1 MDMNEPVQL
10 TSADASQIAAFTR
23 VACPF
28 DLLSTGSVERG
39 LFYDPDAPLT
49 VLGVFDGGLDA
60 IAASVVRGPN
70 AWVKFLAVHPRVRL
84 GGFGTALLERLED
97 FARTNGAT
105 HMHVGNSAPFFVVP
119 GVDPRST
126 ETVCFFE
133 QRGYRRSG
141 DAVNQRVSL
150 TGLAEPSLP
159 CRTAGPAEL
168 DAIMPW
174 VREHYPHWIAELTR
188 AVELGTCVVHDDLGF
203 ACYDVLRDAWFGP
216 MATRPDLRGKRG
228 VGSATLLTALHQM
241 RARGYEHA
249 DIVWSGPLLFYLKTV
264 GARVNRV
271 FWWFTKAL

>member
-1 MDMNEPVQL
+1 MNEPVQL
-10 TSADASQIAAFTR
+10 TAAHASQIAAFTR

-28 DLLSTGSVERG
+28 DLLSTPSVERS
-39 LFYDPDAPLT
+39 LFYEPDDPLT

-60 IAASVVRGPN
+60 VAACVVRGGN

-84 GGFGTALLERLED
+84 SGIGSALLANLEA
-97 FARTNGAT
+97 FAKANGAT
-105 HMHVGNSAPFFVVP
+105 SMQVGNSAPFFVVP

-133 QRGYRRSG
+133 RRGYARAG
-141 DAVNQRVSL
+141 DAVNQQVSL
-150 TGLAEPSLP
+150 TGLPDPELECA
-159 CRTAGPAEL
+159 TARQEEL
-168 DAIMPW
+168 DAMMPW
-174 VREHYPHWIAELTR
+174 IEQHYPWWIAEVTR
-188 AVELGTCVVHDDLGF
+188 AVELGTCVVHEDLGF

-228 VGSATLLTALHQM
+228 VGSATLLAALHRM

-271 FWWFTKAL
+271 FWWFKKGFSP